1 MIASPVFLLSSVL
14 ATVWAALFHLL
25 FGRRLLDLLLY
36 WFVGIVG
43 FLVWQ
48 AMADIIGLHWLMLGQ
63 IHLVEATL
71 GCWIA
76 LLVAQCL
83 KA

>member
-1 MIASPVFLLSSVL
+1 MIASPVFLLGSAL
-14 ATVWAALFHLL
+14 ATFWAALFHLL

-43 FLVWQ
+43 FLVGQ

-76 LLVAQCL
+76 MLVAQCL

>member
-1 MIASPVFLLSSVL
+1 MIASPVFLLSSTL
-14 ATVWAALFHLL
+14 ATFWAALFHLL
-25 FGRRLLDLLLY
+25 FGRRLLDLLLF

-43 FLVWQ
+43 FLVGQ
-48 AMADIIGLHWLMLGQ
+48 AMADIIGLHWLTLGQ

-76 LLVAQCL
+76 MLVAQCL

>member
-1 MIASPVFLLSSVL
+1 MIASPVFLLGSTL
-14 ATVWAALFHLL
+14 ATFWAALFYVV

-43 FLVWQ
+43 FMVGQ
-48 AMADIIGLHWLMLGQ
+48 AIADISGLHWLMLGQ
-63 IHLVEATL
+63 IHLIEATL

-76 LLVAQCL
+76 ILVAQCL

>member
-1 MIASPVFLLSSVL
+1 MIASPVFLLCSVL
-14 ATVWAALFHLL
+14 GSFWAALFHLL
-25 FGRRLLDLLLY
+25 FGRQLLDLFLF
-36 WFVGIVG
+36 WFVGILG
-43 FLVWQ
+43 FLVGQ

-76 LLVAQCL
+76 MLVAQCL

>member
-1 MIASPVFLLSSVL
+1 MIASPVFVLSSVL
-14 ATVWAALFHLL
+14 ATCWASLFHLL
-25 FGRRLLDLLLY
+25 FGKRLLDLLLF
-36 WFVGIVG
+36 WFVWIVG
-43 FLVWQ
+43 FLVGQ
-48 AMADIIGLHWLMLGQ
+48 AMADIIGLRWLTLGQ

-76 LLVAQCL
+76 MLVAQCL

>member
-43 FLVWQ
+43 FLVGQ